1 MRAFQ
6 YASPKQKQQAIGLL
20 GQQWSDAEVLA
31 GGSDLLA
38 LLKDD
43 IVHPKRLVNV
53 KDIPELRGIS
63 FSPQRGL
70 RIGALATLAE
80 LSENANVRRHYP
92 MLAASAGDAASPQI
106 RNVATI
112 AGNMCQRPR
121 CWYFRNGFGL
131 LATAPDG
138 TSLVTKGDNR
148 HHAILGNEGP
158 AFFVSPSSVAPGL
171 IAYGAKIRL
180 FGPDGARE
188 LPLEKF
194 FVIPKKESEREHDLR
209 PNEIVTDLIVPPP
222 AAGLRAS
229 HYEVRQ
235 KEAFDWPYATASVA
249 LVMDGNTV
257 RSARV
262 VMGHVAPIPWVSNE
276 ASQAL
281 AGKEVSEESAD
292 AAGAAAVA
300 NAKSLGRNQH
310 KIKLARVAVK
320 RAILQASRG
329 GTA

>member
-6 YASPKQKQQAIGLL
+6 YASPKQEQQAVALL
-20 GQQWSDAEVLA
+20 GKQWSDAEVLA
-31 GGSDLLA
+31 GGSDLLS
-38 LLKDD
+38 LMKDD

-53 KDIPELRGIS
+53 KEIPELRGIT
-63 FSPQRGL
+63 FSSQRGL
-70 RIGALATLAE
+70 RIGALATLDE
-80 LSENANVRRHYP
+80 LSENANVRHHYP

-112 AGNMCQRPR
+112 AGNICQRPR

-131 LATAPDG
+131 LALAPDG
-138 TSLVTKGDNR
+138 TSLVTKGDSR
-148 HHAILGNEGP
+148 HHAILGNDGP
-158 AFFVSPSSVAPGL
+158 AYFVSPSSVAPGL
-171 IAYGAKIRL
+171 IAYGAKVRVL
-180 FGPDGARE
+180 GPQGARE

-194 FVIPKKESEREHDLR
+194 FVIPKQEGEREHDLR
-209 PNEIVTDLIVPPP
+209 PNEIVTELIVPPP
-222 AAGLRAS
+222 PAGLRAA

-249 LVMDGNTV
+249 LTMDGSSV
-257 RSARV
+257 RAARV

-276 ASQAL
+276 AGQAL
-281 AGKEVSEESAD
+281 SGKEISEESAD

-320 RAILQASRG
+320 RAILQAGRG
-329 GTA
+329 GAA